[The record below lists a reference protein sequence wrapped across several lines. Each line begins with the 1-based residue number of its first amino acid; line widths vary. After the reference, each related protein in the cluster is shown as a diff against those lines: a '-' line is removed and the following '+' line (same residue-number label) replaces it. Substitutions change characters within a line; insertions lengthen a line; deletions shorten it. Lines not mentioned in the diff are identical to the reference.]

1 MCFRFV
7 QVAWAFARTGELPH
21 HDVAHVE
28 GIDTP
33 DINPYGMADNLHPAD
48 AAHGGGRK

>member
-7 QVAWAFARTGELPH
+7 QVAWHFAKTGELPH

-28 GIDTP
+28 GIEKP
-33 DINPYGMADNLHPAD
+33 ADINPYNLEDNPHPSLHKER
-48 AAHGGGRK
+48 GR